1 LPKIYYK
8 IFRIKKGANLNQLQT
23 ELKNQ
28 LEKFRLQKIEPHM
41 EADDETETFR
51 MDIFNELGSLGF
63 TGMTLPEEFG
73 GLALSYEDF
82 SIALC
87 EIAKSSVSYAVTI
100 SVSCMVQAIINEFGN
115 IEQKQKYLPALTS
128 GSEIGAFCLS
138 ESSAGS
144 DAAALVTS
152 AKKSEQNGK
161 VGYILNGSKIWI
173 TSGGI
178 AKTYIVLARTGEEGA
193 KGVSAFII
201 RDGTPGFSYGKK
213 EKKMGW
219 RISPTRELLF
229 HNCFVPEENLLMN
242 VGDGFKIAMA
252 ALEKGRFTIGA
263 IAVGCSLRA
272 LDESISYA
280 LSRQQFKQAIFDF
293 QGLQFMMADMATEI
307 ECSRLLVQQAA
318 RDYDRGV
325 PNAKLACMAK
335 LKATDTAMKVTTDAV
350 QILGGVGYTRE
361 YPVERFMRDAKVLQI
376 VEGTNQIQRVIIARH
391 LKNEYST
398 L

>member
-1 LPKIYYK
+1 MNEI
-8 IFRIKKGANLNQLQT
+8 QL

-28 LEKFRLQKIEPHM
+28 LEKYRLQKIEPHM
-41 EADDETETFR
+41 EHDDETETFR

-63 TGMTLPEEFG
+63 TGMTLPEAYG
-73 GLALSYEDF
+73 GMGLSYEDF

-87 EIAKSSVSYAVTI
+87 EIAKSSVAYAVTI
-100 SVSCMVQAIINEFGN
+100 SVSSMVQAILNEFGN
-115 IEQKQKYLPALTS
+115 ADQKQKYLPTLTS
-128 GSEIGAFCLS
+128 GQEIGAFCLS
-138 ESSAGS
+138 ESGAGS
-144 DAAALVTS
+144 DAAGLQTT
-152 AKKSEQNGK
+152 AKKTTQNG
-161 VGYILNGSKIWI
+161 VEGYVLNGSKIWI

-178 AKTYIVLARTGEEGA
+178 AKTYIVMARTGGEGG
-193 KGVSAFII
+193 KGVSAFIV

-229 HNCFVPEENLLMN
+229 HNCFIPAENLLLN
-242 VGDGFKIAMA
+242 EGEGFKIAMA

-263 IAVGCSLRA
+263 IAVGCAERA
-272 LDESISYA
+272 LDESVKYA
-280 LSRQQFKQAIFDF
+280 LTRQQFKQAIFDF

-307 ECSRLLVQQAA
+307 ECSRLLVLQSA
-318 RDYDRGV
+318 RDYDNKN

-376 VEGTNQIQRVIIARH
+376 VEGTNQIQRVVIARN
-391 LKNEYST
+391 LKKEYT
-398 L
+398 TH